1 MLQYYLEKLGCNNLP
16 EFMIKYLD
24 SPSMKRLK
32 NISCFCAM
40 DYASK
45 DVYNFRERIS
55 RFDHSLSTSLLT
67 YRLTGSREATLAG
80 LFHDISTPCSSHVID
95 YMNRDYERQE
105 STEEYTESIIMNDK
119 YLVSC
124 LESDGIN
131 PLEVIDFKKYSIV
144 DTERPKL
151 CADRLDGIILPG
163 IAWTKN
169 ITLEDIDRIID
180 DVAVFKNEDG
190 EDEIGF
196 RTYDVASRALQLS
209 DEINAY
215 CHTNE
220 DNYMMHLLASI
231 MKYAIDKK
239 YFSYQDL
246 FVYDEE
252 FLFSYLDS
260 IADNYLQKML
270 YTFKNIKLSE
280 VPYKVLPKVKS
291 KELNPM
297 VNGVRIK

>member
-32 NISCFCAM
+32 NVSCFCAM

-169 ITLEDIDRIID
+169 ITLEDIDKIID
-180 DVAVFKNEDG
+180 DIAVFKNEDG

-196 RTYDVASRALQLS
+196 RTYDVALRALQLS
-209 DEINAY
+209 DEINDY

-260 IADNYLQKML
+260 IADNYLQEML
-270 YTFKNIKLSE
+270 ATFKNIKFSDI
-280 VPYKVLPKVKS
+280 PYSPLPKVKS

>member
-144 DTERPKL
+144 DIERPKL

-180 DVAVFKNEDG
+180 DIAVFKNEAG

-196 RTYDVASRALQLS
+196 RTYDVALRALQLS
-209 DEINAY
+209 DEINDY

-280 VPYKVLPKVKS
+280 VPYKALPKVKS

>member
-1 MLQYYLEKLGCNNLP
+1 MLHYYLEKLGCSDLP

-32 NISCFCAM
+32 NVSCFCAM

-131 PLEVIDFKKYSIV
+131 PLEVIDFKKYSVV

-169 ITLEDIDRIID
+169 ITLADIDRIID
-180 DVAVFKNEDG
+180 DIAVFKNEDG

-196 RTYDVASRALQLS
+196 RTYDVALRALQLS
-209 DEINAY
+209 DEINDY

-260 IADNYLQKML
+260 IADNYLQNML

-280 VPYKVLPKVKS
+280 VPYKALPKVKS

>member
-1 MLQYYLEKLGCNNLP
+1 MLQYYLEKLGSKDLP

-24 SPSMKRLK
+24 SSSMKRLK
-32 NISCFCAM
+32 NVSCFCAM

-45 DVYNFRERIS
+45 DIYDFRERIS

-67 YRLTGSREATLAG
+67 YRLTGSRKATLAG

-95 YMNRDYERQE
+95 YMNKDYERQE
-105 STEEYTESIIMNDK
+105 STEEYTESIIMSDK

-124 LESDGIN
+124 LESDGID
-131 PLEVIDFKKYSIV
+131 PLEVIDFKKYSVV

-169 ITLEDIDRIID
+169 ITLEDIDSIVD
-180 DVAVFKNEDG
+180 DITIFKNEDG
-190 EDEIGF
+190 EEEIGF
-196 RTYDVASRALQLS
+196 KTYEIALRTLQLS

-220 DNYMMHLLASI
+220 DNYMMHLLANI
-231 MKYAIDKK
+231 MKYSIDKN
-239 YFSYQDL
+239 YFSYQAL
-246 FVYDEE
+246 FIYDEE
-252 FLFSYLDS
+252 YLFSYLNT
-260 IADNYLQKML
+260 IADSYLQEML
-270 YTFKNIKLSE
+270 DTFKNIKLSE
-280 VPYKVLPKVKS
+280 VPYAPLPKVKS